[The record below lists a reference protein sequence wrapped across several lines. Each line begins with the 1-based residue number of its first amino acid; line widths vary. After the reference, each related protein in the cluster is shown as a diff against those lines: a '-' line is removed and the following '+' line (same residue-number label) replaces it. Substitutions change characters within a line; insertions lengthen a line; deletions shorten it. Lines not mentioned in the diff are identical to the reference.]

1 MGTDIRNIIPP
12 TIAQKMEFL
21 GGNIIIHAQDL
32 YAERHIMFMD
42 WQAQHSEDTYFLKVE
57 IRL

>member
-1 MGTDIRNIIPP
+1 MGTDIR
-12 TIAQKMEFL
+12 
-21 GGNIIIHAQDL
+21 NIIIHAQDL